1 MLHSVTDAPPET
13 AAVPMRGRRGL
24 LAPRGGTTSAV
35 RVIGTRLRKSNA
47 LDGGPGMEGGFH
59 AAARLSEWHGRRK
72 LHPTNPSPGNRRA

>member
-47 LDGGPGMEGGFH
+47 LEGG
-59 AAARLSEWHGRRK
+59 
-72 LHPTNPSPGNRRA
+72 